1 MLSPSSR
8 RNSLTAFRPPFSRG
22 SGSMAT
28 TPPLLT
34 RRKNVAI
41 AVRLD
46 GYDAEV
52 NPRKAIGSDCVIGS
66 RGYRLIET
74 SSTGYPLAISFE
86 GAGSG
91 FCDLHQLPLVVESGS
106 R

>member
-1 MLSPSSR
+1 MLTPSSR

-28 TPPLLT
+28 TPPLVT
-34 RRKNVAI
+34 RQKNVAI

-52 NPRKAIGSDCVIGS
+52 NPRKAMGSDCVIGS
-66 RGYRLIET
+66 RGYRLIE
-74 SSTGYPLAISFE
+74 SFSTGQPGAISFA
-86 GAGSG
+86 GACSGS
-91 FCDLHQLPLVVESGS
+91 CDLHQPPPVVESGS